1 MSDAITLVPLTF
13 AQSIIAVR
21 DARDGIYTDAVYERV
36 SAIVHRFSRIN
47 SPFIARWTDSV
58 RDAFA
63 SDITLALAEAV
74 DMAVGA

>member
-36 SAIVHRFSRIN
+36 VSVVHRFSRIN
-47 SPFIARWTDSV
+47 SPFIARWPDSI